1 MKGKTL
7 TNWSDIKR
15 LTLWTAICASAAL
28 GPVPLA
34 WAELPMRV
42 KPSSVQSFLSQNPQW
57 RLEAGQL
64 VTQYTCRGGFKMA
77 TQFVRALTDPA
88 DRLNHH
94 PDLAIS
100 YNRVR
105 VSLTTH
111 DVGGI
116 TEADLKLAR
125 MIQNIYEQ
133 IDASY

>member
-1 MKGKTL
+1 
-7 TNWSDIKR
+7 
-15 LTLWTAICASAAL
+15 
-28 GPVPLA
+28 
-34 WAELPMRV
+34 
-42 KPSSVQSFLSQNPQW
+42 
-57 RLEAGQL
+57 
-64 VTQYTCRGGFKMA
+64 MA

-94 PDLAIS
+94 PDLTIS

-133 IDASY
+133 VDASY

>member
-7 TNWSDIKR
+7 TNWSDIKH
-15 LTLWTAICASAAL
+15 LTLWTALCASAAL
-28 GPVPLA
+28 GPVSLA

-42 KPSSVQSFLSQNPQW
+42 KPASIQSFLSQNPQW

-94 PDLAIS
+94 PDLTIS

-111 DVGGI
+111 DVGGV

-125 MIQNIYEQ
+125 MVQNIYEQ